1 MEYLSLGKIIDSF
14 GLDGTVKVF
23 STTDNAKLR
32 YKKGNKVFVYDEETD
47 GRREYTVVSYRA
59 AGRLDYVKFEEVTSP
74 EEVALI
80 LKGREIQVVKDEK
93 DLKEGY
99 YFYSDLRG
107 CEIIDK
113 DGKIYG
119 TVKEVEEFPAQI
131 TLRVKQKN
139 GKDFFVPFI
148 KEFIVK
154 VDIKNKQITI
164 NYMEGML

>member
-47 GRREYTVVSYRA
+47 GRTEYTVVSYRN

-80 LKGREIQVVKDEK
+80 LKGREIQVIKDEK

-107 CEIIDK
+107 CAIVDK
-113 DGKIYG
+113 DGKVYG
-119 TVKEVEEFPAQI
+119 IVKEVEEFPAQI
-131 TLRVKQKN
+131 TLRVKREN

>member
-47 GRREYTVVSYRA
+47 GRTEYTVVSYRS

-107 CEIIDK
+107 CEIADK
-113 DGKIYG
+113 EGKVYG
-119 TVKEVEEFPAQI
+119 IVKEVEEFPAQI
-131 TLRVKQKN
+131 TLRVKQQN

-154 VDIKNKQITI
+154 VDIKNKRITI

>member
-47 GRREYTVVSYRA
+47 GRTEYTVASYRSV
-59 AGRLDYVKFEEVTSP
+59 GRLDYVKFEEVTSP

-119 TVKEVEEFPAQI
+119 IVKEVEEFPAQI
-131 TLRVKQKN
+131 TLRVKQQN

-148 KEFIVK
+148 KEFIAK

>member
-47 GRREYTVVSYRA
+47 GRTEYTVVAYRSV
-59 AGRLDYVKFEEVTSP
+59 GRLDYVKFEEVTSP

-80 LKGREIQVVKDEK
+80 LKGREVQVIKDEK

-113 DGKIYG
+113 EGKVYG
-119 TVKEVEEFPAQI
+119 IVKEVEEFPAQI
-131 TLRVKQKN
+131 TLRVKQQN

-148 KEFIVK
+148 KEFIVN
-154 VDIKNKQITI
+154 VDIKKKQITI